1 MAHIPITCGDLR
13 NWCACRDPQKT
24 SFKLIC
30 RLRPGAADEIVP
42 KSRLEAETLGLLNCA
57 WLKILKA
64 SARKVSF
71 VVSRP
76 ILKSFINDSF
86 QLFRPGPR
94 IIRGALLPYRSFGGA
109 TNMPPGPGST

>member
-1 MAHIPITCGDLR
+1 MARIPIICGDLR
-13 NWCACRDPQKT
+13 NWGAGCDPQKT

-64 SARKVSF
+64 WARQVSF
-71 VVSRP
+71 VVSRR
-76 ILKSFINDSF
+76 IFKSFINDPF

-94 IIRGALLPYRSFGGA
+94 MIRGALLP
-109 TNMPPGPGST
+109 